1 MRKLILAL
9 GLLSLLAACSMHEDL
24 PVERVGVGDQL
35 PVFTVVMH
43 DGHVESSASL
53 MGHQVVLVF
62 FSTQCGDCQREL
74 PELQRLY
81 DMLPD
86 TSAVKMIAISR
97 AEGDSIVRSYWA
109 EHSLSIPYSAQPDR
123 RIYELFA
130 SSIVP
135 RIYVAD
141 KQGRVVGVYRDN
153 PMPTAEEILEVLG
166 F

>member
-1 MRKLILAL
+1 MASLAL
-9 GLLSLLAACSMHEDL
+9 VLSSCSMHDEPSVL
-24 PVERVGVGDQL
+24 ERVKVGDQL
-35 PVFTVVMH
+35 PAFTLLMN
-43 DGHVESSASL
+43 DGKVESNASL

-62 FSTQCGDCQREL
+62 FSTLCGDCQREL

-141 KQGRVVGVYRDN
+141 KQGRVVAVYRDN
-153 PMPTAEEILEVLG
+153 PMPTAEDILEVLG